1 MANSCSSNKRQMP
14 RLRKLIREP
23 LMNREKRIRKNVERP
38 ERRSVDR
45 KNVAESI
52 KSSNLK
58 MLREL

>member
-1 MANSCSSNKRQMP
+1 MSFNRRTKRQMP

-58 MLREL
+58 MLRES

>member
-1 MANSCSSNKRQMP
+1 MSFNRRIKRQMP

-23 LMNREKRIRKNVERP
+23 SMNRENRIRMNVERP
-38 ERRSVDR
+38 ERRSVDK

-58 MLREL
+58 MLRES

>member
-1 MANSCSSNKRQMP
+1 MSFNRRIKRQMP

-23 LMNREKRIRKNVERP
+23 LMNKEKRIRKNVERP

-45 KNVAESI
+45 KNVAESK

>member
-1 MANSCSSNKRQMP
+1 MSFIRRIKRQMTS
-14 RLRKLIREP
+14 LRKLIREP

-58 MLREL
+58 MLRES

>member
-1 MANSCSSNKRQMP
+1 MP
-14 RLRKLIREP
+14 RLKKLIREP
-23 LMNREKRIRKNVERP
+23 LMNRENRIRKSVERP